1 MGPPSVRQEPEP
13 TSPRPQSPHLA
24 LGPGDANRGRRHAFS
39 TRRWRFV
46 AQSRCRAPAWR
57 WELAGEVVATGLI
70 APKTVTDPAFA
81 MILRFRRSLHEAE
94 TAGADT
100 WGAKQ
105 PAMLQAWTLRQQ
117 DGPSRW
123 LLEARLL
130 AGQSVG
136 EIAATLELTI
146 PTIEFYQA
154 AFFDVRDRLDA
165 RLWVGRA
172 AIGPRYQERLEAR
185 DVEVLLKAIGF
196 YVGPAGIDALL
207 AHAIDAEGRLR
218 PLVIGD
224 LTKAEARIALR
235 VQIAVAAMTG
245 SADPQRLLELSRLQR
260 LVDDSERRFSAP
272 QPSTEV
278 DFSAA
283 AGLWDGFSSETSLL
297 EAVSVR
303 DSCERNVADI
313 SPQSQEREASQS
325 GQDKDAA

>member
-13 TSPRPQSPHLA
+13 TSPRPQSPHPTM
-24 LGPGDANRGRRHAFS
+24 GPGKSNRGRRHAFS

-46 AQSRCRAPAWR
+46 AQSRCRTPAWR
-57 WELAGEVVATGLI
+57 WELAGEVVASGLI
-70 APKTVTDPAFA
+70 APRTATDPAFA
-81 MILRFRRSLHEAE
+81 MVLRFRRSLHEAE
-94 TAGADT
+94 TAGDDT
-100 WGAKQ
+100 WGANQ

-117 DGPSRW
+117 DAPSRW

-130 AGQSVG
+130 GGQSAG
-136 EIAATLELTI
+136 EIAATLELSI

-224 LTKAEARIALR
+224 LRSAEDRFAAR

-245 SADPQRLLELSRLQR
+245 SADPQRLLELSRLQH
-260 LVDDSERRFSAP
+260 LVDGAERRFTTP
-272 QPSTEV
+272 KPSSEV

-283 AGLWDGFSSETSLL
+283 GGLWAGFFSETSLHD
-297 EAVSVR
+297 AVSAR
-303 DSCERNVADI
+303 DSYERNVADTG
-313 SPQSQEREASQS
+313 PQSQEREASQS